1 MKSCQLIELLCSGVG
16 DRRKS
21 TGDAPGSAGKCA
33 EVESNLQIKTQNEK
47 YHLQLQPGEDSPSHI
62 FHWQHH
68 VKINPLDSKI
78 LLGGVAIKGCS
89 SVTPT
94 L

>member
-21 TGDAPGSAGKCA
+21 AGDAPGSSGKCA

-47 YHLQLQPGEDSPSHI
+47 YHLQLQPAEDSPTHI
-62 FHWQHH
+62 FHWQQH
-68 VKINPLDSKI
+68 VKFI
-78 LLGGVAIKGCS
+78 
-89 SVTPT
+89 T
-94 L
+94 LTVKYFWVELQ